1 MSIKWFA
8 KLSIT
13 FIYSKFH
20 DLFCKILTE
29 LISCDIAKVVTE
41 GQGKSFL
48 WSFLL
53 EICIKFAIFENK
65 ST

>member
-29 LISCDIAKVVTE
+29 LISCDIAKALTEVNMVKVFVVFSA
-41 GQGKSFL
+41 GNL
-48 WSFLL
+48 H
-53 EICIKFAIFENK
+53 EICNI
-65 ST
+65 